1 MADSPPLLKDLLA
14 TEGPR
19 DDAWTAFVREYTR
32 LLLHV
37 ARESSQNRDEAMD
50 AYANILEKLRED
62 GCRRLRAYSAH
73 PGSQFTTWLVVV
85 ARRVCIDY
93 HRQKYG
99 RACPG
104 PSQANERRDTRRKL
118 ENLTDGVSVDD
129 TVFDVNET
137 DIGLELE
144 KAEERSELEAVTSC
158 LTPADR
164 LLLTLRFEDELS
176 AAEIADILGMP
187 SQFHVY
193 RRLKVILAGLKKQ
206 LGDR

>member
-1 MADSPPLLKDLLA
+1 MPDSPPLLKNLLA
-14 TEGPR
+14 TEDPR
-19 DDAWTAFVREYTR
+19 DEAWTAFVREYTR

-37 ARESSQNRDEAMD
+37 ARESSQNRDDAMD
-50 AYANILEKLRED
+50 AYANILEKLREN

-73 PGSQFTTWLVVV
+73 PRSQFTTWLVVV
-85 ARRVCIDY
+85 ARRVCVDF

-99 RACPG
+99 RACQGVNPG
-104 PSQANERRDTRRKL
+104 NEGRETRRKL
-118 ENLTDGVSVDD
+118 ENLADGVSIDD
-129 TVFDVNET
+129 TVFDGNET
-137 DIGLELE
+137 DIGLEFE
-144 KAEERSELEAVTSC
+144 KAEERSELEAVTRS

-193 RRLKVILAGLKKQ
+193 RRLKAILAGLKKQ
-206 LGDR
+206 IGDR

>member
-1 MADSPPLLKDLLA
+1 MPDSHPLLGRLLA
-14 TEGPR
+14 DDDPR
-19 DDAWTAFVREYTR
+19 DEAWTAFVREYTR

-73 PGSQFTTWLVVV
+73 PRSQFATWLVVV

-99 RACPG
+99 RACQGSNP
-104 PSQANERRDTRRKL
+104 AKERREIRHKL
-118 ENLTDGVSVDD
+118 ENLADGVSIDD
-129 TVFDVNET
+129 GVLDGNEI
-137 DIGLELE
+137 DIGLEFE
-144 KAEERSELEAVTSC
+144 KAEERSELEAVTSS

-206 LGDR
+206 IGDR